1 VTSNDPITGLMD
13 QLAAHAEQVTLFN
26 KFWVPWRPCRGWH
39 ARCRLGSAFAYLP
52 GPLSACWCFF
62 TLSEGLSFLL
72 MFR

>member
-1 VTSNDPITGLMD
+1 MTV
-13 QLAAHAEQVTLFN
+13 FN